1 MKQYQHLNQGAESR
15 YTAPVAV
22 QHTILSGGVL
32 CQSDKTELSGNSED
46 YGWTDFITG
55 GEL

>member
-32 CQSDKTELSGNSED
+32 CQSDKTGLSGNSED

>member
-1 MKQYQHLNQGAESR
+1 MKQYQHSNQGAESR
-15 YTAPVAV
+15 YTAPITM
-22 QHTILSGGVL
+22 HYPILPGGVL
-32 CQSDKTELSGNSED
+32 CQSGNTGLSGNSED

>member
-22 QHTILSGGVL
+22 QYAILSGGVL